1 MTARLVPSE
10 VHFELSVSTIVCLLS
25 IRLEQGHNFISN
37 VDVMNLMK
45 INYDILATEIDNFGF
60 LEDWR
65 KYGKNKL
72 KKNSGCDM
80 FKEIY
85 LS

>member
-1 MTARLVPSE
+1 LKT
-10 VHFELSVSTIVCLLS
+10 LLTDKQ
-25 IRLEQGHNFISN
+25 EHNFISN

-65 KYGKNKL
+65 KYDKNKL

-80 FKEIY
+80 FFGTVNPLIIGTEIKKEDEY
-85 LS
+85 V

>member
-1 MTARLVPSE
+1 
-10 VHFELSVSTIVCLLS
+10 
-25 IRLEQGHNFISN
+25 
-37 VDVMNLMK
+37 MNLMK
-45 INYDILATEIDNFGF
+45 INYGILATEIDNFGF

-65 KYGKNKL
+65 KYGKNKW